1 MKMMSATSILKVS
14 IATILFSRVSLAGAA
29 QLSTDARTAIPHE
42 VQQVV
47 VIDYRAMQNS
57 TAASN
62 LRDRLMPA
70 ELKPFDEAL
79 RKSGL
84 NENHD
89 VEQLAFALFR
99 TKDSDKDLSTVGI
112 AQGQFPVQEITA
124 SLRKKGIKPTVVR
137 TDRIYP
143 MGKTGMVLSFV
154 DASTMIFGAP
164 DAVRKSLDARDGQ
177 SANMLTNPTML
188 EAMKAVDTE
197 PLWSVLDDK
206 GTQFMVHQLLGSAG
220 SVTDFDTVKKH
231 LRSCRYGMD
240 FQHGVRLNLSIET
253 GDSFIAATLSSI
265 FNAAI
270 TVRKMSGPDVEKQA
284 LAATSVHSVT
294 GNLEIQFATSENEF
308 ASLLKSPLFQS
319 VLA

>member
-1 MKMMSATSILKVS
+1 MKSVNALLKVS
-14 IATILFSRVSLAGAA
+14 IAAILFSGVTAATAA
-29 QLSTDARTAIPHE
+29 QLSTDARTAIPHK
-42 VQQVV
+42 VQQLV

-99 TKDSDKDLSTVGI
+99 TKDSGDTLMTVGI

-124 SLRKKGIKPTVVR
+124 SLRKKGVKTTMAR
-137 TDRIYP
+137 TNRIYP

-154 DASTMIFGAP
+154 DASTMIFGTP
-164 DAVRKSLDARDGQ
+164 DAVRKSLDARDGVAP
-177 SANMLTNPTML
+177 SLLSNAPMM

-197 PLWSVLDDK
+197 PLWSVLDEK
-206 GTQFMVHQLLGSAG
+206 GTEFMVHQLLGNAG
-220 SVTDFDTVKKH
+220 SVTDFDTVRKH
-231 LRSCRYGMD
+231 LQSCRYGMD
-240 FQHGVRLNLSIET
+240 FQHGVHLNLSIET

-270 TVRKMSGPDVEKQA
+270 TVRKMTGPDVEKLA
-284 LAATSVHSVT
+284 LASTTVRSVT
-294 GNLEIQFATSENEF
+294 GNLEIQFATSDEEF